1 MTLRRRK
8 QSRSAKPKTVS
19 APARITLH
27 YENHTDKK
35 QHDNMNT
42 DTEEAKNA
50 LQGALRLYEEAYSH
64 NDVKALTKDSREILH
79 GMQQFVVAALN
90 RLEG

>member
-1 MTLRRRK
+1 
-8 QSRSAKPKTVS
+8 
-19 APARITLH
+19 
-27 YENHTDKK
+27 
-35 QHDNMNT
+35 MNT

-90 RLEG
+90 RLED